1 MPSKFSALFAGS
13 VWRKYIVSLDKN
25 LVALEEKMAMKS
37 DYNFLTFF
45 RKCRINAE
53 QNSEKLM
60 KISHKEKKYLLK
72 TSREAIKLNSHSY
85 SMLV

>member
-1 MPSKFSALFAGS
+1 MEK
-13 VWRKYIVSLDKN
+13 IHSLDKN

-37 DYNFLTFF
+37 EYNFLTFF

-60 KISHKEKKYLLK
+60 KISHKEKKVF
-72 TSREAIKLNSHSY
+72 T
-85 SMLV
+85 